1 MDKQV
6 DGIIIIYRLS
16 FIDFEEILDTQ
27 IISFFP
33 RYCINI
39 TSTKLWVTS
48 SCCISY
54 TGIYTWRL
62 LLMVSIQMKKLYR
75 IEYSKKLV
83 FYLQKWNLYLNVVSN

>member
-33 RYCINI
+33 KYCINI
-39 TSTKLWVTS
+39 TSTKL
-48 SCCISY
+48 
-54 TGIYTWRL
+54 
-62 LLMVSIQMKKLYR
+62 
-75 IEYSKKLV
+75 
-83 FYLQKWNLYLNVVSN
+83 